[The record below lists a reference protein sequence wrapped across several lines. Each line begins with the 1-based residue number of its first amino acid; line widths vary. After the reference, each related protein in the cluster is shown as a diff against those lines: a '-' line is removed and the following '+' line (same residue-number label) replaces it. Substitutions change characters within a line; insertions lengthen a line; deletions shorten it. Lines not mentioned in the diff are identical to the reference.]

1 MVTNTEAD
9 IFSRVLVPEDNR
21 MEPQIARYILRVGFS
36 DQDHARMDYLASRAR
51 GGNLSPEE
59 REEAENF
66 NRVAHL
72 LALLKSKA
80 RLALGNGNGGESHE

>member
-1 MVTNTEAD
+1 VVTNTEAD
-9 IFSRVLVPEDNR
+9 IFSRVLVPDENQ
-21 MEPQIARYILRVGFS
+21 MEPQVANYILNVGFS
-36 DQDHARMDYLASRAR
+36 DEDHARMDYLASRAR
-51 GGNLSPEE
+51 GGSLSAEE

-80 RLALGNGNGGESHE
+80 RLALRNGNGGESHE